1 MVRRRHYQNPTLS
14 ITYVCEFLYTQ
25 YFWFLCSTN
34 CYTSHLKPQFYFTNS
49 DTFLLTSL
57 FLTDFNN
64 PYLKSILQYTN
75 VNTSLI
81 KSMSPSHQTS
91 LPHITHFNTSLLNS
105 MFSVPSSSLSPTKSL
120 HYTNLAR
127 ANGHW
132 PSTQPGSGW
141 CWFGVALELCATMGS
156 LCCYLG
162 INLRSSGSIWYYFPI
177 MFFCNR

>member
-1 MVRRRHYQNPTLS
+1 MSCYRAIKNVDSEYDCPTFLKITIVKHSGSATSLS
-14 ITYVCEFLYTQ
+14 KPNTFYY
-25 YFWFLCSTN
+25 LCLRVLIHPILLIIFSTN

-57 FLTDFNN
+57 ILTDFNN

-127 ANGHW
+127 ANGH
-132 PSTQPGSGW
+132 
-141 CWFGVALELCATMGS
+141 
-156 LCCYLG
+156 
-162 INLRSSGSIWYYFPI
+162 
-177 MFFCNR
+177 